1 VPADPTVIAAIA
13 AAVAADEANVPLR
26 SHLAEL
32 LAGAGRHAEA
42 LGHAARVLQAE
53 PEHPGAL
60 RVTAV
65 SSAALAGGPAAGPGA
80 MPGPPPAR
88 DGLGGPPPDIV
99 GPLGPPRI
107 DARHPSAQPGTG
119 AGAGYPVDPT
129 ASPLS
134 AGVPDTADE
143 LLDQWADSDALTE
156 ISVGELSAPGTRL
169 SDVGGMEDVKRRL
182 ELSFLA
188 PLRNP
193 ELRAQ
198 FGKSMRGG
206 LVLWGP
212 PGCGKTFIARAM
224 AGELGANF
232 YEVGLSDVLDM
243 WIGSSER
250 NLHAVFDT
258 ARRNRPCVLFFD
270 EIDAIGQ
277 KRTQLRSGG
286 GAMRGVVNQFL
297 SELDGASTDN
307 DGLFVLAA
315 TNHPWD
321 VDPALLRPGRFDRML
336 LVLPPDGPA
345 REAILRL
352 HLRGK
357 PTEAIDL
364 RRIVD
369 ATDGLSGADL
379 ALICD
384 AATEQAMA
392 ASMSAGTVRPIR
404 QADLLDAVRSV
415 RPSVE
420 PWIETARNF
429 AIYSNEAG
437 AYDELLAYLKRR
449 R

>member
-1 VPADPTVIAAIA
+1 VPADPTVIAAIE
-13 AAVAADEANVPLR
+13 AAVAADETNVALR
-26 SHLAEL
+26 SHLAVL
-32 LAGAGRHAEA
+32 LAEAGRHAEA
-42 LGHAARVLQAE
+42 LGHAARVLQID
-53 PEHPGAL
+53 PGHPGAL
-60 RVTAV
+60 RVTAL
-65 SSAALAGGPAAGPGA
+65 SSDALGQAGADVDGDDPRRG
-80 MPGPPPAR
+80 PGPPP
-88 DGLGGPPPDIV
+88 
-99 GPLGPPRI
+99 I
-107 DARHPSAQPGTG
+107 DARHPSAHPGRS
-119 AGAGYPVDPT
+119 DPPPT
-129 ASPLS
+129 TPPTPLS
-134 AGVPDTADE
+134 ADVPDTADE

-156 ISVGELSAPGTRL
+156 ITVGELSAPGTRL
-169 SDVGGMEDVKRRL
+169 DDVGGMDEVKRRL

-193 ELRAQ
+193 ELRAR

-206 LVLWGP
+206 LILWGP
-212 PGCGKTFIARAM
+212 PGCGKTFIARAL

-297 SELDGASTDN
+297 SELDGAGTDN

-336 LVLPPDGPA
+336 LVLPPDEPA

-357 PTEAIDL
+357 PAEALDL
-364 RRIVD
+364 RRIVR

-384 AATEQAMA
+384 HATEQAMA
-392 ASMSAGTVRPIR
+392 ASMAAGEVRPIR
-404 QADLLDAVRSV
+404 QADLLAAVRDV
-415 RPSVE
+415 RPSVQ
-420 PWIETARNF
+420 PWLETARNF
-429 AIYSNEAG
+429 AVYSNEAG

>member
-1 VPADPTVIAAIA
+1 MPADPTVIAAIE
-13 AAVAADEANVPLR
+13 AAVAADESNVALR

-32 LAGAGRHAEA
+32 LAEAGRHAEA
-42 LGHAARVLQAE
+42 LGHAARVLQLE
-53 PEHPGAL
+53 PGHAAAL
-60 RVTAV
+60 RVTAT
-65 SSAALAGGPAAGPGA
+65 SSAALSRTGGDDDGDRLGDDAPGRGPTG
-80 MPGPPPAR
+80 
-88 DGLGGPPPDIV
+88 
-99 GPLGPPRI
+99 I
-107 DARHPSAQPGTG
+107 DARHPSVRRSPGATT
-119 AGAGYPVDPT
+119 PPPPPPPPRPDPP
-129 ASPLS
+129 PLA

-143 LLDQWADSDALTE
+143 LLDHWAESDALTE
-156 ISVGELSAPGTRL
+156 ITVGELSTPGARL
-169 SDVGGMEDVKRRL
+169 ADVGGMDDVKRRL

-193 ELRAQ
+193 ELRAR

-206 LVLWGP
+206 LLLWGP
-212 PGCGKTFIARAM
+212 PGCGKTFIARAL

-336 LVLPPDGPA
+336 LVLPPDAPA

-352 HLRGK
+352 HLRAK
-357 PTEAIDL
+357 PTEALDL
-364 RRIVD
+364 GRIVK

-384 AATEQAMA
+384 HATEQAMA
-392 ASMSAGTVRPIR
+392 ASMAAGEVRPIR
-404 QADLLDAVRSV
+404 QADLLDAVRDV

-420 PWIETARNF
+420 PWLETARNF

-437 AYDELLAYLKRR
+437 TYDELLAYLKRR

>member
-1 VPADPTVIAAIA
+1 VISAIE
-13 AAVAADEANVPLR
+13 AAVAADQTNVALR

-32 LAGAGRHAEA
+32 LAEAGRHAEA
-42 LGHAARVLQAE
+42 LGHAARVLQSHPDH
-53 PEHPGAL
+53 PEAL
-60 RVTAV
+60 RVAAT
-65 SSAALAGGPAAGPGA
+65 SAAALGRPGGSGQADAE
-80 MPGPPPAR
+80 
-88 DGLGGPPPDIV
+88 
-99 GPLGPPRI
+99 
-107 DARHPSAQPGTG
+107 ARHPSNHPGHDPRHDRQDPRLDPMTDPG
-119 AGAGYPVDPT
+119 AMAT
-129 ASPLS
+129 
-134 AGVPDTADE
+134 GVPDTADE

-169 SDVGGMEDVKRRL
+169 SDVGGMDDVKRRL

-212 PGCGKTFIARAM
+212 PGCGKTFIARAL

-336 LVLPPDGPA
+336 LVLPPDAAA

-357 PTEAIDL
+357 PAEALDL
-364 RRIVD
+364 RRVVQ

-384 AATEQAMA
+384 HATEQAMA
-392 ASMSAGTVRPIR
+392 ASMEAGVVRPIR
-404 QADLLDAVRSV
+404 QSDLLDAVRAV
-415 RPSVE
+415 RPSVQ

>member
-1 VPADPTVIAAIA
+1 MPADPSVISAIE
-13 AAVAADEANVPLR
+13 AAVAADQTNVALR

-32 LAGAGRHAEA
+32 LAEAGRHAEA
-42 LGHAARVLQAE
+42 LGHAARVLQSHPDH
-53 PEHPGAL
+53 PEAL
-60 RVTAV
+60 RVAAT
-65 SSAALAGGPAAGPGA
+65 SAAALGRPGA
-80 MPGPPPAR
+80 SGQA
-88 DGLGGPPPDIV
+88 DAE
-99 GPLGPPRI
+99 
-107 DARHPSAQPGTG
+107 ARHPSNHPGHDPRHDRHDPRHDPMTDPG
-119 AGAGYPVDPT
+119 AMAT
-129 ASPLS
+129 
-134 AGVPDTADE
+134 GVPDTADE

-169 SDVGGMEDVKRRL
+169 SDVGGMDDVKRRL

-212 PGCGKTFIARAM
+212 PGCGKTFIARAL

-258 ARRNRPCVLFFD
+258 ARRTRPCVLCFD

-336 LVLPPDGPA
+336 LVLPPDPAA

-357 PTEAIDL
+357 PAEALDL
-364 RRIVD
+364 RRVVQ

-384 AATEQAMA
+384 HATEQAMA
-392 ASMSAGTVRPIR
+392 ASMEAGVVRPIR
-404 QADLLDAVRSV
+404 QSDLLDAVRAV
-415 RPSVE
+415 RPSVQ

>member
-1 VPADPTVIAAIA
+1 VPADPTVIAAIE
-13 AAVAADEANVPLR
+13 AAVAADETNVALR

-32 LAGAGRHAEA
+32 LAEVGRHAEA
-42 LGHAARVLQAE
+42 LGHAARVLQIE
-53 PEHPGAL
+53 PGHPAAL
-60 RVTAV
+60 RVTAT
-65 SSAALAGGPAAGPGA
+65 SSAALSGGDGPTEGTDHLSE
-80 MPGPPPAR
+80 PPP
-88 DGLGGPPPDIV
+88 
-99 GPLGPPRI
+99 I
-107 DARHPSAQPGTG
+107 DARHPSVRQP
-119 AGAGYPVDPT
+119 PP
-129 ASPLS
+129 S
-134 AGVPDTADE
+134 VPDTADE
-143 LLDQWADSDALTE
+143 LLDQWAESDALTE
-156 ISVGELSAPGTRL
+156 ITVGELSAPGTRL
-169 SDVGGMEDVKRRL
+169 ADVGGMDDVKRRL

-193 ELRAQ
+193 ELRAR

-206 LVLWGP
+206 LLLWGP
-212 PGCGKTFIARAM
+212 PGCGKTFIARAL

-277 KRTQLRSGG
+277 KRTQLRGG

-336 LVLPPDGPA
+336 LVLPPDGEA
-345 REAILRL
+345 RAAILRL

-357 PTEAIDL
+357 PTEALDL
-364 RRIVD
+364 GRIVR

-384 AATEQAMA
+384 HATEQAMA
-392 ASMSAGTVRPIR
+392 ASMAEGKVRPIR
-404 QADLLDAVRSV
+404 QADLLDAVRDV
-415 RPSVE
+415 RPSVQ
-420 PWIETARNF
+420 PWLETARNF

>member
-1 VPADPTVIAAIA
+1 VPADPTVIAAIE
-13 AAVAADEANVPLR
+13 AAVAADEGNVALR

-32 LAGAGRHAEA
+32 LAEAGRHAEA
-42 LGHAARVLQAE
+42 LGHAARVLQLE
-53 PEHPGAL
+53 PGHAAAL
-60 RVTAV
+60 RVTIT
-65 SSAALAGGPAAGPGA
+65 SSAALSRTGDDDGDRFGDDAPGRGPAG
-80 MPGPPPAR
+80 
-88 DGLGGPPPDIV
+88 
-99 GPLGPPRI
+99 I
-107 DARHPSAQPGTG
+107 DARHPSVRRSPGAAPPPPPPPPPT
-119 AGAGYPVDPT
+119 PDPP
-129 ASPLS
+129 PLA

-143 LLDQWADSDALTE
+143 LLDQWAESDALTE
-156 ISVGELSAPGTRL
+156 ITVGELSTPGARL
-169 SDVGGMEDVKRRL
+169 ADVGGMDDVKRRL
-182 ELSFLA
+182 QLSFLA

-193 ELRAQ
+193 ELRAR

-206 LVLWGP
+206 LLLWGP
-212 PGCGKTFIARAM
+212 PGCGKTFIARAL

-336 LVLPPDGPA
+336 LVLPPDAPA

-357 PTEAIDL
+357 PTEALDL
-364 RRIVD
+364 GRIVK

-384 AATEQAMA
+384 HATEQAMA
-392 ASMSAGTVRPIR
+392 ASMAAGEVRPIR
-404 QADLLDAVRSV
+404 QADLLDAVREV

-420 PWIETARNF
+420 PWLETARNF

>member
-1 VPADPTVIAAIA
+1 VISAIE
-13 AAVAADEANVPLR
+13 AAVAADQTNVALR

-32 LAGAGRHAEA
+32 LAEAGRHAEA
-42 LGHAARVLQAE
+42 LGHAARVLQSHPDH
-53 PEHPGAL
+53 PEAL
-60 RVTAV
+60 RVAAT
-65 SSAALAGGPAAGPGA
+65 SAAALGRPGA
-80 MPGPPPAR
+80 SGQA
-88 DGLGGPPPDIV
+88 DAE
-99 GPLGPPRI
+99 
-107 DARHPSAQPGTG
+107 ARHPSNHPGHDPRHDRHDPRHDPMTDPG
-119 AGAGYPVDPT
+119 AMAT
-129 ASPLS
+129 
-134 AGVPDTADE
+134 GVPDTADE

-169 SDVGGMEDVKRRL
+169 SDVGGMDDVKRRL

-212 PGCGKTFIARAM
+212 PGCGKTFIARAL

-336 LVLPPDGPA
+336 LVLPPDPAA

-357 PTEAIDL
+357 PAEALDL
-364 RRIVD
+364 RRVVQ

-384 AATEQAMA
+384 HATEQAMA
-392 ASMSAGTVRPIR
+392 ASMEAGVVRPIR
-404 QADLLDAVRSV
+404 QSDLLDAVRAV
-415 RPSVE
+415 RPSVQ